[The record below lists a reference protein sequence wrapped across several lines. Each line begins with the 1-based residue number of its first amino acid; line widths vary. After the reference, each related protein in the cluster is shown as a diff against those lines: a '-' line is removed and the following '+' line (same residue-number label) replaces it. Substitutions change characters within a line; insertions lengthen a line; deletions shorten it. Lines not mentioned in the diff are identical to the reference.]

1 MPTIDTIILCPEPCQ
16 RSSLAISGDML
27 EAANRVA
34 HMNGKPPYFTVRQL
48 TPSQAL
54 APDASAQL
62 VILPGM
68 GLATEREVRETTQTV
83 QFATLTDALVK
94 LAAPGTII
102 AGSCS
107 GCFALGQAGLLDGRV
122 ATTTWWLAPLLKT
135 MYPRVRLNS
144 RDIVVEDGPL
154 VTAGAAFSHIDL
166 LLHLIERFAG
176 FAVAEDCRR
185 FMMADS
191 RPSQLPYLSVATLLS
206 AAPDLQ
212 QAELFLRRNIRRQV
226 SIAELAA
233 ACGMSPRTF
242 SRHLQRVTAMT
253 PTAFV
258 QTLRVTEAIRLLRT
272 RGLTADEIA
281 ARVGYADATA
291 LRRAMR
297 KRTGRTL
304 DSFREE
310 QYP

>member
-1 MPTIDTIILCPEPCQ
+1 
-16 RSSLAISGDML
+16 
-27 EAANRVA
+27 
-34 HMNGKPPYFTVRQL
+34 
-48 TPSQAL
+48 
-54 APDASAQL
+54 
-62 VILPGM
+62 
-68 GLATEREVRETTQTV
+68 
-83 QFATLTDALVK
+83 
-94 LAAPGTII
+94 
-102 AGSCS
+102 
-107 GCFALGQAGLLDGRV
+107 
-122 ATTTWWLAPLLKT
+122 
-135 MYPRVRLNS
+135 
-144 RDIVVEDGPL
+144 
-154 VTAGAAFSHIDL
+154 
-166 LLHLIERFAG
+166 
-176 FAVAEDCRR
+176 
-185 FMMADS
+185 MMADS

-233 ACGMSPRTF
+233 ACGVSPRTF